1 MNLNELLRLSVQK
14 IFPYPNVEVANWT
27 EVIIYAIQLG
37 LTLLLLFLLAS
48 YQKMVI
54 NDTDQCDM
62 NMVSKNLN
70 AHDLMSPQV
79 IVAKEN
85 TNAEQISA
93 RLLAGEFNGVPV
105 VDDKGAVIGIVTA
118 LDILRALQGDK
129 KLNTMLARDIM
140 TPNPSTVKKDTPIE
154 EIIRIIVEKE
164 IVLVPVVEDNKKL
177 IGVVARL
184 DILREKLN
192 EGFITIEKREAVSR
206 T

>member
-1 MNLNELLRLSVQK
+1 
-14 IFPYPNVEVANWT
+14 
-27 EVIIYAIQLG
+27 
-37 LTLLLLFLLAS
+37 
-48 YQKMVI
+48 
-54 NDTDQCDM
+54 
-62 NMVSKNLN
+62 
-70 AHDLMSPQV
+70 MSPQV

-118 LDILRALQGDK
+118 LDILKAMQDGNK

-154 EIIRIIVEKE
+154 EIIRILVEKE
-164 IVLVPVVEDNKKL
+164 IVLVPVVEDNNKL

-192 EGFITIEKREAVSR
+192 EGFITIEKREGVSR

>member
-1 MNLNELLRLSVQK
+1 MTNVYHHGGQENLK
-14 IFPYPNVEVANWT
+14 AF
-27 EVIIYAIQLG
+27 
-37 LTLLLLFLLAS
+37 
-48 YQKMVI
+48 
-54 NDTDQCDM
+54 
-62 NMVSKNLN
+62 
-70 AHDLMSPQV
+70 DLMSQQV

-105 VDDKGAVIGIVTA
+105 VDDNGAVIGIVTA
-118 LDILRALQGDK
+118 LDILRAIQDGK

-140 TPNPSTVKKDTPIE
+140 TPNPSTIKRDTPLE
-154 EIIRIIVEKE
+154 EIIRILVEKE
-164 IVLVPVVEDNKKL
+164 IVLVPVVEDNNNNKL

-192 EGFITIEKREAVSR
+192 DGFLTIGKRESLSR

>member
-1 MNLNELLRLSVQK
+1 LK
-14 IFPYPNVEVANWT
+14 AF
-27 EVIIYAIQLG
+27 
-37 LTLLLLFLLAS
+37 
-48 YQKMVI
+48 
-54 NDTDQCDM
+54 
-62 NMVSKNLN
+62 
-70 AHDLMSPQV
+70 DLMSQQV

-105 VDDKGAVIGIVTA
+105 VDDNGAVIGIVTA
-118 LDILRALQGDK
+118 LDILRAIQGGK

-140 TPNPSTVKKDTPIE
+140 TPNPSTIKRDTPLE
-154 EIIRIIVEKE
+154 EIIRIMVEKE
-164 IVLVPVVEDNKKL
+164 IVLVPVVEENNNNKL

-192 EGFITIEKREAVSR
+192 EGFLTIEKREALSR

>member
-1 MNLNELLRLSVQK
+1 
-14 IFPYPNVEVANWT
+14 
-27 EVIIYAIQLG
+27 
-37 LTLLLLFLLAS
+37 
-48 YQKMVI
+48 
-54 NDTDQCDM
+54 
-62 NMVSKNLN
+62 
-70 AHDLMSPQV
+70 MSQQV

-105 VDDKGAVIGIVTA
+105 VDDNGAVIGIVTA
-118 LDILRALQGDK
+118 LDILRAMQGGK

-140 TPNPSTVKKDTPIE
+140 TPNPSTIKRDTPLE
-154 EIIRIIVEKE
+154 EIIRILVEKE
-164 IVLVPVVEDNKKL
+164 IVLVPVVEDNNNNKL

-192 EGFITIEKREAVSR
+192 EGFITIEKREALSR